1 MLYICDGATLFDWL
15 GNVFL
20 CRYVQKGRLDRW
32 KNLPSLSNLSIL
44 DVTIITSG
52 QGPAFYTQSARF
64 SQVLNDLAECM
75 QQFDR
80 TPGPRQAYDLELG
93 RRVLD
98 RYGISGAWSISNTG
112 RVVGRRE
119 SVY

>member
-20 CRYVQKGRLDRW
+20 SSYVQKGRIDRW

-52 QGPAFYTQSARF
+52 QGPAFYTPRARLNL
-64 SQVLNDLAECM
+64 SQVCLPNATEQTKAEM
-75 QQFDR
+75 
-80 TPGPRQAYDLELG
+80 E
-93 RRVLD
+93 
-98 RYGISGAWSISNTG
+98 
-112 RVVGRRE
+112 
-119 SVY
+119 